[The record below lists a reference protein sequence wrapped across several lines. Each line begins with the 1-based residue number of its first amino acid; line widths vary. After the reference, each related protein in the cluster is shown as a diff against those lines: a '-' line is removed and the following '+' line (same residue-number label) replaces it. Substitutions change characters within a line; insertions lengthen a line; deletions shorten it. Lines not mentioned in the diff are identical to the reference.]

1 MYRLSLL
8 LRRMSDGNRD
18 SGCVQGIEYHPP
30 VWRRKTARKIIIKK
44 LLETSGKAEDCVQC
58 GQCESVCPQHLPIID
73 LLKEASEKLDV
84 PVTE

>member
-18 SGCVQGIEYHPP
+18 SDVFKALNTIRLYGEEDRAKNYY
-30 VWRRKTARKIIIKK
+30 KK